1 MKIRTVIGLA
11 AIGGLL
17 AYVYKRRGGE
27 FNIAS
32 FKRTMRDVFAR
43 AKNEALEIKERAQ
56 ELKGRA
62 EELKGRVEQQVH
74 EVAKTVS
81 KTTEQH

>member
-17 AYVYKRRGGE
+17 AYMYKQRGGE
-27 FNIAS
+27 FTMES

-43 AKNEALEIKERAQ
+43 AKSEARDIKERADK
-56 ELKGRA
+56 LKERA
-62 EELKGRVEQQVH
+62 ERQMTH
-74 EVAKTVS
+74 EVANTVS
-81 KTTEQH
+81 KATDQY